1 MGRRGVRK
9 RTGRPSGHVGEA
21 DGPQYSPVPASPR
34 LTVPGVPSPT
44 ERAETPPGTEAPAR
58 GTEASC
64 SAAGSPGADATSVA
78 GDPSSLSLSVGG
90 GPGCGRPADAALA
103 PAPSSSTRRAPDD
116 RRSPGTALGW
126 PTHHVLGYG
135 AKLRLVPGF
144 MVFEAPPAAGST
156 HQADNRGDGRPT
168 AVGWPRV
175 DSVDRTVGASDAPP
189 PSAGPHASPDGAT
202 VSARGA
208 DPFQAGRDKTVHEYG
223 RSPDGGRGSWN
234 GVSRET
240 DRLPAPDGP
249 PAPVVFDSGDQ
260 SVPQP
265 RVGSGY
271 GPEAATGQ
279 VHGSPPPN
287 PNASRDHEPRRPAP
301 SPRSG
306 APTGTASVPPPPAA
320 AAPMSAPPIP
330 AQPPSAPVPQPAE
343 PPTTTDEHVS
353 RETPS
358 RDEDDP
364 PLAMEALRAVQIL
377 NPSGEITMPRP
388 DRPRVL
394 CVANQKGGVGK
405 TTTTVNLAVALALH
419 GNRVLVVDLDPQGNA
434 STGLNVP
441 HHAGVPDVYD
451 CLIDNVPLSEVAQTV
466 DGIPNLFCVP
476 ATIDLAG
483 AEIELVSVVARESRL
498 ARAIAAHPEKFDY
511 VFIDCPPS
519 LGLLTV
525 NALCAAQEVLI
536 PIQCEYYALE
546 GLNQLINNINLVR
559 QHLNPTLDV
568 STILLTMYDR
578 RTRLADA
585 VEQDVRNHFG
595 TKVLDAVIPRNVRV
609 SEAPSYGQS
618 VMTYDPGSRGATSYF
633 EAALELA
640 MRGVSNGGTA

>member
-1 MGRRGVRK
+1 MVSETGVAASAH
-9 RTGRPSGHVGEA
+9 TQPVTA
-21 DGPQYSPVPASPR
+21 SPV
-34 LTVPGVPSPT
+34 VVD
-44 ERAETPPGTEAPAR
+44 EA
-58 GTEASC
+58 
-64 SAAGSPGADATSVA
+64 
-78 GDPSSLSLSVGG
+78 
-90 GPGCGRPADAALA
+90 
-103 PAPSSSTRRAPDD
+103 
-116 RRSPGTALGW
+116 
-126 PTHHVLGYG
+126 
-135 AKLRLVPGF
+135 
-144 MVFEAPPAAGST
+144 
-156 HQADNRGDGRPT
+156 
-168 AVGWPRV
+168 
-175 DSVDRTVGASDAPP
+175 
-189 PSAGPHASPDGAT
+189 
-202 VSARGA
+202 
-208 DPFQAGRDKTVHEYG
+208 
-223 RSPDGGRGSWN
+223 
-234 GVSRET
+234 
-240 DRLPAPDGP
+240 
-249 PAPVVFDSGDQ
+249 
-260 SVPQP
+260 
-265 RVGSGY
+265 
-271 GPEAATGQ
+271 
-279 VHGSPPPN
+279 
-287 PNASRDHEPRRPAP
+287 
-301 SPRSG
+301 
-306 APTGTASVPPPPAA
+306 
-320 AAPMSAPPIP
+320 
-330 AQPPSAPVPQPAE
+330 
-343 PPTTTDEHVS
+343 VS
-353 RETPS
+353 RETPT
-358 RDEDDP
+358 REEDDP

-388 DRPRVL
+388 DHSRVF

-451 CLIDNVPLSEVAQTV
+451 CLIDNAPLAEVAQAV
-466 DGIPNLFCVP
+466 EGIPNLFCVP

-498 ARAIAAHPEKFDY
+498 QRAITAHPEKFDY

-595 TKVLDAVIPRNVRV
+595 TKVLQAVIPRNVRV

-633 EAALELA
+633 EAALEIAL
-640 MRGVSNGGTA
+640 RGVKAGGAA